1 MNFVEHIGIAVNN
14 IESANELYT
23 ALLGVAPYKMETVDS
38 EHVVTSF
45 FQVGKNKIELLEATH
60 ENSAIAKF
68 IAKKGEGIH
77 HIAFDV
83 NDIESEMTRL
93 SNLGFQLLQEKPK
106 RGADNK
112 LVCFVHPKSA
122 HGVLIELCQSIK
134 DE

>member
-23 ALLGVAPYKMETVDS
+23 ALLGVAPYKMETVES
-38 EHVVTSF
+38 ERVMTSF

-93 SNLGFQLLQEKPK
+93 SNWDSSYCK
-106 RGADNK
+106 RSPN
-112 LVCFVHPKSA
+112 V
-122 HGVLIELCQSIK
+122 VLIINWFVSFIQSLLMAF
-134 DE
+134 

>member
-23 ALLGVAPYKMETVDS
+23 ALLGVAPYKMETVES
-38 EHVVTSF
+38 ERVMTSF